1 MINRKIL
8 VLILSASAAT
18 LAPAAAHAAQAKAV
32 LIGMFDNPLYVATPP
47 GQGQIPVKDQL
58 MMVVEQTGK
67 IQVLRN
73 EVKLGQPFLDIGGHI
88 SCCGERGLLSIAFA
102 PDYATTGRLY
112 VAFTD
117 VNGNVEV
124 DEYKRFGKSV
134 SALRANPATRRF
146 VIRIPHPD
154 AGNHNGGQLQFG
166 PDGYLYISI
175 GDGGELTPRG
185 WPARDLNDLRGKIL
199 RINPLASGGK
209 RYTVPSDNPF
219 VGMAGRRP
227 EIYAYGFRNPWRFSF
242 DGHNIG
248 IGDVGQSQ
256 EEEID
261 FLNVATAKG
270 VNFGWPQYE
279 GRLLLDNS
287 QPGPTPPKF
296 PIQVYTHNNGGCA
309 VIGGFVSRDA
319 QLPALKGH
327 YIYGDL
333 CTGQLRS
340 FLPDVAAQKPVG
352 DRALGVTAPNL
363 TGFGRGP
370 RNRLY
375 FTQQTGEVSRLAP
388 P

>member
-1 MINRKIL
+1 MTRHKISAF
-8 VLILSASAAT
+8 ILSAAVV
-18 LAPAAAHAAQAKAV
+18 LAPAAALAAQAKAV
-32 LIGMFDNPLYVATPP
+32 LIGTYDNPLYVATPP
-47 GQGQIPVKDQL
+47 GQGQIPVNQQL

-67 IQVLRN
+67 VQVLRN
-73 EVKLGQPFLDIGGHI
+73 EVKLSQPFLDIGGHI

-102 PDYATTGRLY
+102 PDYATSGRLY

-117 VNGNVEV
+117 ANGNVEV

-134 SALRANPATRRF
+134 GALRANPATRRL

-166 PDGYLYISI
+166 PDGFLYISI

-185 WPARDLNDLRGKIL
+185 WPARNLNDLRGKIL
-199 RINPLASGGK
+199 RINPLPKG
-209 RYTVPSDNPF
+209 RLHYTLPSDNPF

-242 DGHNIG
+242 DGHNIA

-261 FLNVATAKG
+261 LLNVATAKG

-279 GRLLLDNS
+279 GRLLFDNT

-296 PIQVYTHNNGGCA
+296 PIKVYTHDNGGCA
-309 VIGGFVSRDA
+309 VIGGFVSRDPLL
-319 QLPALKGH
+319 QNLKGR

-340 FLPDVAAQKPVG
+340 FLPNVPAQKAQG
-352 DRALGVTAPNL
+352 DAPIGITATNL
-363 TGFGRGP
+363 TGFGVGP

-375 FTQQTGEVSRLAP
+375 ITQQTGEVSRIAP